1 MLEVKR
7 VRIRVVSSKEEIPEL
22 SPNETMVHIT
32 FRPSGVDLMM
42 LMKTCP
48 RLRAIQSPP
57 SYVNTLSKATSL
69 FLEIQGV
76 EILSG
81 DVWGH
86 RKDIN
91 EYYTIDND
99 LINEIK
105 NSVTGR
111 ESIDELVAKITNR
124 TKLSPD
130 MIRYIA
136 RQKMVI

>member
-1 MLEVKR
+1 MLEVKI
-7 VRIRVVSSKEEIPEL
+7 VRIRVVSSKDEIPEL

-57 SYVNTLSKATSL
+57 SYVNTLSKATRL
-69 FLEIQGV
+69 FLEMQGV

-86 RKDIN
+86 RKDID

-99 LINEIK
+99 LVNEIK
-105 NSVTGR
+105 NSVTGG
-111 ESIDELVAKITNR
+111 ESIDEVVAKITNR

>member
-1 MLEVKR
+1 M
-7 VRIRVVSSKEEIPEL
+7 RIRVVSSKDEIPEL

-69 FLEIQGV
+69 FLEMQGV

-86 RKDIN
+86 RKDID

-99 LINEIK
+99 LVNEIK
-105 NSVTGR
+105 DLVAGG

-136 RQKMVI
+136 RQKMVS